1 MRAELKELAILFE
14 FQIWLS
20 RVSCAIVR
28 WIVLFTAKA
37 DGVVISLTAYIVLP
51 TQALVTLNRV
61 QDLLESRGCGHDYEE
76 SEHFCQSLF
85 K

>member
-1 MRAELKELAILFE
+1 MRAELKELSILFE
-14 FQIWLS
+14 FKIGLS
-20 RVSCAIVR
+20 RVGSAIMR

-61 QDLLESRGCGHDYEE
+61 QDLLESRGCGE
-76 SEHFCQSLF
+76 